1 MQRRNSVLT
10 IFALSMLTST
20 THTQSV
26 ISPRALSISS
36 YAPAVRD
43 VRGFTVNPAGLVLVR
58 DWDFQAV
65 TYRSFHSST
74 NGLVFHGFSLAKRF
88 LEQHSVAV
96 QYAPGTVLEFSYPP
110 QIIGNNLGSDET
122 TVLYDEPASLAY
134 AFLPVDDFSIG
145 LGSSLRREIVKQQ
158 VIRTGTEKLFEEDV
172 HRGQTWNFDLGVLW
186 SKSDNLSFSL
196 VGRELFRVAASAL
209 PEEYD
214 TLRLTTHRALEVGAS
229 YRILPQL
236 VGNASISSRWK
247 AGIGFEWLPTKS
259 LSFSGGLYYDKKES
273 PSVAGFSAGVGWSY
287 DMFEI
292 EASFLRFVDQNNRGG
307 QIPVQGFDPSSIRSI
322 NLNQYT
328 PDRLSVGVKVIF
340 GNVRESLVRI
350 ESATMVGGIY
360 PSSYEAFVYKPI
372 GTVRVK
378 NISPKPI
385 QAKASFFVERFMDAP
400 TESQPVY
407 LSPGEEREIPLN
419 AVFNET
425 MRRVPASLVR
435 EGNVYV
441 NATPADDYDD
451 RMQTKILIYGK
462 NAWDGDVLSLR
473 YFITPDDP
481 MVLRYSRDVL
491 LENSSAIVENE
502 VENFQRA
509 KVLFDAFSGK
519 LVYVG
524 DPKQSTDFVQ
534 YPSETLMSQS
544 GDCDDMTVAFS
555 SLLSSIGMSTAL
567 IDVIPPDQPEKSHI
581 YLLFDT
587 GIDPKYGE
595 LVSTNP
601 KRYVVRR
608 NAQGKETIWI
618 PVETTVIMKGFE
630 EVWTKGAQEYF
641 DDVEIGLGLVKGW
654 VKIVDVN

>member
-1 MQRRNSVLT
+1 MQRRNSVVT
-10 IFALSMLTST
+10 IFALSMLTSIS
-20 THTQSV
+20 HTQSA
-26 ISPRALSISS
+26 ISPRVLSLSA
-36 YAPAVRD
+36 YAPSVRD
-43 VRGFTVNPAGLVLVR
+43 VRGFTLNSAGLVYVR

-65 TYRSFHSST
+65 TYRSLHSST

-88 LEQHSVAV
+88 LEQHAVAV

-134 AFLPVDDFSIG
+134 AFLPVNQFSVG
-145 LGSSLRREIVKQQ
+145 LSGSLQREIVKEQ

-172 HRGQTWNFDLGVLW
+172 HRGQTWHLDLGMLW
-186 SKSDNLSFSL
+186 SKSEDLSFSL
-196 VGRELFRVAASAL
+196 VGRDLFQIAGSEL

-214 TLRLTTHRALEVGAS
+214 TLRLSAHRALEAGAS
-229 YRILPQL
+229 YRILPRL
-236 VGNASISSRWK
+236 AGNISISSRWIG
-247 AGIGFEWLPTKS
+247 GIGLEWSPIKS
-259 LSFSGGLYYDKKES
+259 LSLAAGVYYDRNQS
-273 PSVAGFSAGVGWSY
+273 PSFAAFSAGVGWSY
-287 DMFEI
+287 DVFEI
-292 EASFLRFVDQNNRGG
+292 EASFLRFVNQNNRGG
-307 QIPVQGFDPSSIRSI
+307 QIPARGFNPSSIRNIS
-322 NLNQYT
+322 LNPYT
-328 PDRLSVGVKVIF
+328 TDRLSVGLKVIF

-350 ESATMVGGIY
+350 ESATMLGGIY
-360 PSSYEAFVYKPI
+360 PSSYEAFAYKPI

-378 NISPKPI
+378 NISSKPV
-385 QAKASFFVERFMDAP
+385 QAKASFFIDRFMDAP

-407 LSPGEEREIPLN
+407 LSPGEEKEISLN

-425 MRRVPASLVR
+425 VRRVPSSLVR

-441 NATPADDYDD
+441 NATPAEDYDD
-451 RMQTKILIYGK
+451 RMQTKVLIYGK

-481 MVLRYSRDVL
+481 IVLRYSRDVL
-491 LENSSAIVENE
+491 LEQSSAIMENE
-502 VENFQRA
+502 VENLYRA
-509 KVLFDAFSGK
+509 KVLFDTFSGK

-524 DPKQSTDFVQ
+524 DPRQSTDFVQ
-534 YPSETLMSQS
+534 YPSETLSSRS

-567 IDVIPPDQPEKSHI
+567 VDVVPPDHPERSHI

-608 NAQGKETIWI
+608 NPHGNETIWI

-630 EVWTKGAQEYF
+630 EAWTKGAQEYF

>member
-1 MQRRNSVLT
+1 M

-26 ISPRALSISS
+26 ISPRALSLSS
-36 YAPAVRD
+36 YAPSVRD
-43 VRGFTVNPAGLVLVR
+43 VRGFTLNPAGLAFVR

-65 TYRSFHSST
+65 TYKSFHSST
-74 NGLVFHGFSLAKRF
+74 DGLVFHGFSLAKRF
-88 LEQHSVAV
+88 LEHHALAV
-96 QYAPGTVLEFSYPP
+96 QYAPGTTLEFSYPP
-110 QIIGNNLGSDET
+110 QIIGNNIGSDET

-134 AFLPVDDFSIG
+134 AFLPAEQLSVG
-145 LGSSLRREIVKQQ
+145 LSSSLKREIIKQQ
-158 VIRTGTEKLFEEDV
+158 VIRTGTEKLFEEEE
-172 HRGQTWNFDLGVLW
+172 HRGQSWHFDLGVLW
-186 SKSDNLSFSL
+186 RQSDNLSISL
-196 VGRELFRVAASAL
+196 AGRELFHIAASAL
-209 PEEYD
+209 PIEYD
-214 TLRLTTHRALEVGAS
+214 TLRLSTNRMLEAGAS

-236 VGNASISSRWK
+236 IGNVSISSRWN
-247 AGIGFEWLPTKS
+247 AGIGFEWSATKS
-259 LSFSGGLYYDKKES
+259 LSFTGGLYYDKNQS
-273 PSVAGFSAGVGWSY
+273 PSFAAFSAGVGWSY
-287 DMFEI
+287 DVFAI
-292 EASFLRFVDQNNRGG
+292 EASFLRFVDQSNRGG
-307 QIPVQGFDPSSIRSI
+307 QIPAQGFDPSSIRNI
-322 NLNQYT
+322 NLNPYT
-328 PDRLSVGVKVIF
+328 TDRLSVGVKVIF

-350 ESATMVGGIY
+350 EAATMVGGIY
-360 PSSYEAFVYKPI
+360 PSAYEAFVYKPI

-378 NISPKPI
+378 NISSKPV

-407 LSPGEEREIPLN
+407 LTPGEEREIPLN

-425 MRRVPASLVR
+425 VRRVPTSLVR

-451 RMQTKILIYGK
+451 RMQTKVLIYGK

-491 LENSSAIVENE
+491 LEHSSAIVENE

-509 KVLFDAFSGK
+509 KVLFDIFAGK

-524 DPKQSTDFVQ
+524 DPKQSTDYVQ
-534 YPSETLMSQS
+534 YPSETLSSRS

-555 SLLSSIGMSTAL
+555 SLLSSVGMSTAL
-567 IDVIPPDQPEKSHI
+567 IDVVPLDQPEKSHI

-595 LVSTNP
+595 SVSTNP

-608 NAQGKETIWI
+608 NAHGKETIWI

-630 EVWTKGAQEYF
+630 EAWTKGAQEYF
-641 DDVEIGLGLVKGW
+641 DDVEIGLGFVKGW